1 MDYNP
6 ENEFYCQQFIKQLE
20 QISTAALSDI
30 NMRFI
35 GGSERDLLENQSQY
49 LRPAFDKLTKLIFD
63 PLRTN
68 DPAAMHRGYEQLRRL
83 MVAAYLIGSHG
94 TVTESGRK
102 FFEHQRTAPARSS
115 RAMKRDKKVVEIIN
129 AVRAEMKENRTKP
142 TRGLKYASI
151 ILPGVTKRI
160 NRNVSDQ
167 TVRKYVREILTNP

>member
-30 NMRFI
+30 NVRFFD
-35 GGSERDLLENQSQY
+35 GDERELLDQQSQY

-83 MVAAYLIGSHG
+83 MVATYLIGNFG
-94 TVTESGRK
+94 RKGRK
-102 FFEHQRTAPARSS
+102 FFEHQGMALAREKRAQKPKSS
-115 RAMKRDKKVVEIIN
+115 DPIGDAVLAAMGATTTSSLESAKKIQG
-129 AVRAEMKENRTKP
+129 K
-142 TRGLKYASI
+142 
-151 ILPGVTKRI
+151 VTKILGRDI
-160 NRNVSDQ
+160 SPHTIHKRL
-167 TVRKYVREILTNP
+167 KEIRQAKKKGTL